1 MKDMKNHYNILIVS
15 AYPPSRS
22 AGLAQDMMT
31 GLEKEGHNV
40 DFFTMYAFKGQKENQ
55 YCIYPE
61 PVTDKLKRIKQ
72 MFPFL
77 QKFKKV
83 VKVFFKTPEDKMT
96 SVENHGYRIPHY
108 NEAEPPVDDETLRRF
123 LPDKKYDFI
132 MTYVTERMITTPSF
146 VTIYEKYKAPL
157 LIVCMDMLHFT
168 GGCYFFGDCRRFMQ
182 GCGKCLVLDSDDE
195 NDQTHKNYLI
205 KASVYPK
212 IEYALLCNT
221 YMKQFG
227 DKCGLFPPDKIFTFG
242 TLIDEEIFKPG
253 DSEECRKY
261 FGISNC
267 KKFVILARYVPGM
280 DRAKG
285 YGHMIDIINILYDML
300 SVEERK
306 DCLLVLIG
314 SEDDG
319 ISKKMKLD
327 TVCLGYMNLQDLVK
341 SYNASSVFIS
351 TSIDDAGPSMVNQS
365 MMCGTPVV
373 TFSIGTALD
382 VTREGINGYSA
393 NNFDDEDFANKILEI
408 YRMENND
415 YLQMRKATRESAIEM
430 TSKSVIAKRVID
442 IYEATKEIYSV

>member
-1 MKDMKNHYNILIVS
+1 MKFMKKNYKILIVS

-31 GLEKEGHNV
+31 GLEMEGHNV

-55 YCIYPE
+55 YSIYPE
-61 PVTDKLKRIKQ
+61 PVTDKLRRVKQ

-83 VKVFFKTPEDKMT
+83 VKAFIKTPEEKMT

-123 LPDKKYDFI
+123 LPNKKYDFI
-132 MTYVTERMITTPSF
+132 MTYVTDRMITTPSF
-146 VTIYEKYKAPL
+146 LAIYEKYKVPL

-205 KASVYPK
+205 KANVYQK

-227 DKCGLFPPDKIFTFG
+227 DKCGLFPPEKIYTFG
-242 TLIDEEIFKPG
+242 MLIDEDVFKPG
-253 DSEECRKY
+253 DTEECRH
-261 FGISNC
+261 FLGISNS
-267 KKFVILARYVPGM
+267 KKFIILARYEAVLS
-280 DRAKG
+280 RAKG
-285 YGHMIDIINILYDML
+285 YDHMINIINIFYEKL
-300 SVEERK
+300 SAEERK
-306 DCLLVLIG
+306 ASLLALIG

-319 ISKKMKLD
+319 IAEKVRLD
-327 TVCLGYMNLQDLVK
+327 TVCLGFMNLQDLVK

-373 TFSIGTALD
+373 TFTIGTALD
-382 VTREGINGYSA
+382 VTRDNINGYMA
-393 NNFDDEDFANKILEI
+393 RNFDDEEFADGLYKIFKKSDDD
-408 YRMENND
+408 YQRMRI
-415 YLQMRKATRESAIEM
+415 QTRESALEM
-430 TSKSVIAKRVID
+430 NSKAACAKQVVNV
-442 IYEATKEIYSV
+442 YETLLQ